1 MTGVTTRSEAAKG
14 VVSRVTHAVLVS
26 LIAFLNSIGFN
37 PFALGYVPP
46 HPPLLM
52 HPPMIPIKN
61 HLVPLP
67 SPAKDDVGMHS
78 YTFIFGGKAAFH
90 GQPMPHASVLVRLTT
105 PRGEELQGAV
115 TDSDG
120 SYSVQMKAEVAP
132 NEPVDWSM
140 EAYTPEF
147 KKVELVGRRI
157 AIYEE
162 MTQTV
167 ETPIEFLR
175 G

>member
-1 MTGVTTRSEAAKG
+1 MTGATTRSEAAKG
-14 VVSRVTHAVLVS
+14 VVARVVHAVLVS
-26 LIAFLNSIGFN
+26 LIGLLNSIGFN
-37 PFALGYVPP
+37 PLALGYVPP
-46 HPPLLM
+46 RPPLM
-52 HPPMIPIKN
+52 HHEIPIKN
-61 HLVPLP
+61 HLIPLP
-67 SPAKDDVGMHS
+67 TPSKGDVGMHT
-78 YTFIFGGKAAFH
+78 YTFIFGGKAAYH
-90 GQPMPHASVLVRLTT
+90 GQPMTHASVLVRLTT
-105 PRGEELQGAV
+105 PRGEALQGVV
-115 TDSDG
+115 TDADG
-120 SYSVQMKAEVAP
+120 SYSVQMTAEVAP

-162 MTQTV
+162 TTQTV